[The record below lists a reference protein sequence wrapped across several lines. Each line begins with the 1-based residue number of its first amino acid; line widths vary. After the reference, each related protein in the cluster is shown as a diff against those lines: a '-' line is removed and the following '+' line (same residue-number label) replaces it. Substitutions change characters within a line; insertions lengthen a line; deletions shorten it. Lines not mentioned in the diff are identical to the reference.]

1 MKHLHSD
8 IRLTDSLERELLA
21 QAIADNQEYV
31 FDRMVKQAFTKI
43 ASFFKATESESRVAH
58 KISTAH

>member
-21 QAIADNQEYV
+21 QAIASHQEYAL
-31 FDRMVKQAFTKI
+31 DRAVKQAFTKLV
-43 ASFFKATESESRVAH
+43 SFFKAPASETRVAH
-58 KISTAH
+58 KVSTAH

>member
-1 MKHLHSD
+1 MNNFNSD

-21 QAIADNQEYV
+21 KAIADNQEYAL
-31 FDRMVKQAFTKI
+31 DRAIKQAFSKFI
-43 ASFFKATESESRVAH
+43 SLFKAPKAQVAH